1 VSAVIEDER
10 AYWVMLSMATGIGPV
25 RFQRL
30 LEICGGARGAWE
42 ASDLE
47 LAAAGLERRTAD
59 SLRRLRQRT
68 SPDAVGRRLA
78 QLGIRAL
85 TLLDDDYPS
94 NLRQVADAPPVLFV
108 RGRLLADDG
117 LAVALVGTR
126 RATPYGRAVAE
137 RLARDLVTAG
147 VTIVSGLAKGV
158 DTAAHQA
165 ALDAGGR
172 TLAVLGNGL
181 DQVYPPENGALA
193 RRIAEAGRGA
203 LVSEFAPGGR
213 TVAVLGNGLDQV
225 YPPENGALARR
236 IAEAGRGALVSEFAP
251 GVPPDAV
258 NFPRRNRIISGLSRA
273 TLIVEAGERS
283 GALITADFALEQGR
297 EVVAVPGSIF
307 NAMSVGTNQLLRQG
321 ATPVTSAQEVL
332 DIIGASAQAATTMAH
347 DLPEG
352 SPAEA
357 MVWRALTGEPR
368 HGDELARTL
377 GLSSGEVAAALA
389 MLELK
394 GLARQVGSMLY
405 TRV

>member
-1 VSAVIEDER
+1 MSAVVEDER
-10 AYWVMLSMATGIGPV
+10 GYWVVLSMATGIGPV

-30 LEICGGARGAWE
+30 LDTCGGARGAWE
-42 ASDLE
+42 ATDLE
-47 LAAAGLERRTAD
+47 LAAAGLERRTAE

-68 SPDAVGRRLA
+68 SPDAVARRLE
-78 QLGIRAL
+78 QLGIQAL
-85 TLLDDDYPS
+85 TLLDDAYPS

-108 RGRLLADDG
+108 RGRLLPDDG

-137 RLARDLVTAG
+137 RLGRDLAGAG
-147 VTIVSGLAKGV
+147 VTVISGLAKGV

-181 DQVYPPENGALA
+181 DQVYPPENGGLA
-193 RRIAEAGRGA
+193 RRIAETGH
-203 LVSEFAPGGR
+203 
-213 TVAVLGNGLDQV
+213 
-225 YPPENGALARR
+225 
-236 IAEAGRGALVSEFAP
+236 GALVSEFAP

-297 EVVAVPGSIF
+297 DVLAVPGSIF
-307 NAMSVGTNQLLRQG
+307 NAMSVGANQLLRQG
-321 ATPVTSAQEVL
+321 ATPVTSAQDVL
-332 DIIGASAQAATTMAH
+332 EIIGAASEGATTMAR

-352 SPAEA
+352 SPAEG
-357 MVWRALTGEPR
+357 MVWRALTGEPL
-368 HGDELARTL
+368 HADELARTL
-377 GLSSGEVAAALA
+377 GMSSGEVAATLA

>member
-10 AYWVMLSMATGIGPV
+10 AYWVVLSMATGIGPV

-30 LEICGGARGAWE
+30 LDLCGGARGAWE
-42 ASDLE
+42 ASELE

-68 SPDAVGRRLA
+68 SPQEVARRLA
-78 QLGIRAL
+78 QLGITAL
-85 TLLDDDYPS
+85 TLLDDHYPG
-94 NLRQVADAPPVLFV
+94 NLRQIADAPPVLFA
-108 RGRLLADDG
+108 RGRLLPDDG

-137 RLARDLVTAG
+137 RLAGDLAAAG
-147 VTIVSGLAKGV
+147 VTVVSGLARGV

-193 RRIAEAGRGA
+193 RRIAE
-203 LVSEFAPGGR
+203 
-213 TVAVLGNGLDQV
+213 NGT
-225 YPPENGALARR
+225 
-236 IAEAGRGALVSEFAP
+236 GALVSEFAP

-258 NFPRRNRIISGLSRA
+258 NFPRRNRIIAGLSRA

-297 EVVAVPGSIF
+297 EVLAVPGSIF
-307 NAMSVGTNQLLRQG
+307 NAMSVGANQLLRQG
-321 ATPVTSAQEVL
+321 ATPVTSAE
-332 DIIGASAQAATTMAH
+332 DILEAIGASVEAATTMAH

-352 SPAEA
+352 SPVEA
-357 MVWRALTGEPR
+357 TLWRALTGEPR
-368 HGDELARTL
+368 HADELARTL
-377 GLSSGEVAAALA
+377 GLSSGEVAATLA